1 MCLTRGLS
9 YSARGFFQLWIYGV
23 DKFEILLFNGIPNRP
38 YKPHNPELLSDTLFN
53 PITTDNAR

>member
-23 DKFEILLFNGIPNRP
+23 DKFVLLLFNGIKNRP
-38 YKPHNPELLSDTLFN
+38 YQPTPYQT
-53 PITTDNAR
+53 PY